1 MLYCSE
7 NGTEADPIRRA
18 ALALADGTVLEG
30 VGFGAV
36 AKTGGEVVFNTGIVG
51 YPESITDP
59 SYRGQILCQTYPLI
73 GNYGVDPA
81 HFESDRP
88 QIAGYVVSE
97 LCARPSHATSRKTL
111 DDWLRE
117 NGVPG
122 IAGIDTRALTKKLR
136 VHGVMTGLLAAGDG
150 PQSPARLRREAREVA
165 DPNARDLVAE
175 VTTPEIRI
183 YNPGAARTV
192 VVIDC
197 GVKMNIIRSLVR
209 RGVAVV
215 RVPADTDA
223 GRILSFSPR
232 GVVISNGPGDPAAGG
247 GHDRRGPPA
256 PRGRRSPLR
265 ASASATRSWP
275 WPPAAA
281 PTSSSSAT
289 AARTSPASR
298 RAPSAATSP
307 ARTTASP
314 WTRPACRAAGA
325 PGSATPTTARTRAS
339 ATSAGPSSASSST
352 PRPARARPTP
362 SSSSTASSRP
372 PDEEARTKVLLLGSG
387 ALKIGEAGE
396 FDYSGSQAIK
406 ALKEEG
412 LEVVL
417 INPNIATIQTS
428 EAWPTGSTSC
438 P

>member
-1 MLYCSE
+1 VLYSSE

-36 AKTGGEVVFNTGIVG
+36 ARTGGEVVFNTGIVG

-97 LCARPSHATSRKTL
+97 LCARPSHVTSRKTV

-136 VHGVMTGLLAAGDG
+136 VHGVMTGLLAADDG
-150 PQSPARLRREAREVA
+150 PRSPARLRREAGEVA

-183 YNPGAARTV
+183 YNPRAPRTI

-197 GVKMNIIRSLVR
+197 GVKLNIIRALVR

-223 GRILSFSPR
+223 GRILSFAPR
-232 GVVISNGPGDPAAGG
+232 GVVVSNGPGDPRRAAATVATVRRLLAAGVPLFGICLGNQVLALAAGG
-247 GHDRRGPPA
+247 ATYKLKFGHRSQNQPCLEEGTERCYITSQNHGFAVDTA
-256 PRGRRSPLR
+256 SLPRGWAAWFRNANDGTNEGIRHVRRPVFGVQFHPE
-265 ASASATRSWP
+265 ACP
-275 WPPAAA
+275 G
-281 PTSSSSAT
+281 PTDT
-289 AARTSPASR
+289 EFLFDTFLE
-298 RAPSAATSP
+298 
-307 ARTTASP
+307 
-314 WTRPACRAAGA
+314 AAG
-325 PGSATPTTARTRAS
+325 
-339 ATSAGPSSASSST
+339 
-352 PRPARARPTP
+352 
-362 SSSSTASSRP
+362 
-372 PDEEARTKVLLLGSG
+372 
-387 ALKIGEAGE
+387 
-396 FDYSGSQAIK
+396 
-406 ALKEEG
+406 
-412 LEVVL
+412 
-417 INPNIATIQTS
+417 
-428 EAWPTGSTSC
+428 
-438 P
+438 